1 MSDGTP
7 TRPSNETRA
16 AEREDA
22 QQTADPDR
30 EPTPEEERA
39 AEGLEVDPDVA
50 KNYEEAAE
58 RGANQQGEGRI
69 D

>member
-7 TRPSNETRA
+7 TRPSNETRST
-16 AEREDA
+16 EREDA
-22 QQTADPDR
+22 QRQASPDR
-30 EPTPEEERA
+30 EPTPEEEQA
-39 AEGLEVDPDVA
+39 AERLEVDPKVA

>member
-7 TRPSNETRA
+7 TRPSNETRS

-22 QQTADPDR
+22 QQQASPDR
-30 EPTPEEERA
+30 EPTPEEEQA
-39 AEGLEVDPDVA
+39 AEGHKVDPKVA
-50 KNYEEAAE
+50 KTYEEAAE